1 MQEITATYSADD
13 NKLRLSALHRLDAET
28 YARVK
33 AAGFAWAPK
42 QDQFIAPMWTPARA
56 DLCIELAGSIEDDEG
71 TLDERAEQRAERFED
86 YQGKRA
92 ADADRAAAAVRRI
105 ADGIPFG
112 QPILIGHH
120 SQRHA
125 ERDAKR
131 IEDGMRKAVRAFDTA
146 EYWKRRAAASIR
158 HADYKQQPDVR
169 HRRIKALEADQ
180 RKHQKD
186 AEECETIARI
196 WSKVP
201 RAEWDKQT
209 ALALAIAGRIPGEWG
224 IYSAIDAGTM
234 HGDTAWRR
242 AIAHAERRASWAA
255 RWLEHIAN
263 RLAYERAML
272 GESGGLAA
280 DRFDIQPGGRVLIDS
295 EWLVVMRVNK
305 SGGRVVSV
313 TTSARF
319 VRVRGIEEV
328 QDYRAPDPE
337 EAAKVEAVKKLAP
350 LCNYKTDDCREMTA
364 AEWKRAAAHS
374 DSYFVST
381 VAGTDDAIAHRV
393 RTCSNFTDYKRRQ
406 VFITDAKET
415 RPAKP
420 GDMPKGGRHPWTKP
434 IENPAPVKFERQI
447 EPAKLPDPVPTQSA
461 PVPGDT
467 RAEIDAMR
475 ESLRAGVQVV
485 SAPQLF
491 PTPADLAARMVEAA
505 QITHGA
511 YVLEPSAGTG
521 RIVDAIAAAV
531 PLSSI
536 KLDCIEINHSMAQ
549 MLRAKYPDAYAVRP
563 FDFLSF
569 SPNPD
574 QLADAVI
581 MNPPFAK
588 GADVE
593 HVTHAAGFLAP
604 GGRLVA
610 VMSSGVT
617 FRDDRKTRD
626 FRALVDRMGGTIEPL
641 PADTF
646 ASSGTGVNTV
656 LVVLTA
662 PDGDGEK
669 VTPAEDVAPDAVAA
683 PVAIEPAR
691 DWVQTCGRWFRVLAT
706 FEANDTAGANAYMEA
721 HDGAALI
728 LISGGVAYLAHRDD
742 QGTTRAPDDFDP
754 QPVAIEPDPHQVA
767 EIVSNEIR
775 RRIEW
780 ADDGNPT
787 AHAIRERAT
796 ALEDCAREMDKAG
809 DWAGLPAVYRA
820 AAARLRTLAETAGP
834 TLSDEIRAA
843 VGVALQCDRETE
855 AAEA

>member
-1 MQEITATYSADD
+1 MNEISATYSADD
-13 NKLRLSALHRLDAET
+13 NKLRISALYRLDAET

-42 QDQFIAPMWTPARA
+42 QAQFIAPMWTPARA

-71 TLDERAEQRAERFED
+71 TLEERAEERAERFEG
-86 YQGKRA
+86 YQANRA
-92 ADADRAAAAVRRI
+92 ADADRAAAEVRRI
-105 ADGIPFG
+105 ADGIPMG

-125 ERDAKR
+125 ERDAQR
-131 IEDGMRKAVRAFDTA
+131 IESGMRKAVRAFETA

-169 HRRIKALEADQ
+169 HRRIKGLEADQ

-186 AEECETIARI
+186 TEECAVLSRI
-196 WSKVP
+196 WAKVP

-209 ALALAIAGRIPGEWG
+209 ALALAISGRLPGAYG
-224 IYSAIDAGTM
+224 VYSALSAGTM
-234 HGDTAWRR
+234 HGDTAWRQ
-242 AIAHAERRASWAA
+242 ALAEIDQRASWTA
-255 RWLEHIAN
+255 RWLEHIEN

-280 DRFDIQPGGRVLIDS
+280 ERFDLQPGGRVLIGS
-295 EWLVVMRVNK
+295 EWLVVLRVNK
-305 SGGRVVSV
+305 SGGRVVSL
-313 TTSARF
+313 TTSARY

-350 LCNYKTDDCREMTA
+350 LCNYRDDDCREMTA
-364 AEWKRAAAHS
+364 AEWKQAAARS
-374 DSYFVST
+374 DCYFVAA
-381 VAGTDDAIAHRV
+381 VAGTDEAVAHRV

-475 ESLRAGVQVV
+475 QSLKAGVQVV

-491 PTPADLAARMVEAA
+491 PTPVELAARMVEEA

-511 YVLEPSAGTG
+511 RVLEPSAGTG
-521 RIVDAIAAAV
+521 RILGALRDAGAFGSCVVRAV
-531 PLSSI
+531 EISSG
-536 KLDCIEINHSMAQ
+536 LA
-549 MLRAKYPDAYAVRP
+549 R
-563 FDFLSF
+563 
-569 SPNPD
+569 
-574 QLADAVI
+574 QLADRYPGAVVGCADFLAIDNPAAYASRGSMAPDPFGQFDCII

-626 FRALVDRMGGTIEPL
+626 FRALVERMGGTIEPL

-669 VTPAEDVAPDAVAA
+669 AKPAEDVAPDAVAA
-683 PVAIEPAR
+683 PVAIEP
-691 DWVQTCGRWFRVLAT
+691 
-706 FEANDTAGANAYMEA
+706 
-721 HDGAALI
+721 
-728 LISGGVAYLAHRDD
+728 
-742 QGTTRAPDDFDP
+742 
-754 QPVAIEPDPHQVA
+754 DPHQVG
-767 EIVSNEIR
+767 EIVRTEIR

-787 AHAIRERAT
+787 AHAIRERAD
-796 ALEDCAREMDKAG
+796 ALEDCAREMDKGG
-809 DWAGLPAVYRA
+809 DWDGLPATYRA
-820 AAARLRTLAETAGP
+820 AALRLRKLAETAGP

-843 VGVALQCDRETE
+843 AGGTLEPERETE
-855 AAEA
+855 AAGG